1 MESPEWDEWRK
12 AEETEILGMVENCV
26 YKQVAR
32 PKDKLAVGTK
42 MLYKRKI
49 RQDGK
54 VEKYKYRLVAQG
66 FWQVEDEKYS
76 PTSATASIRTLLA
89 MAAAKDGEL
98 RHFDVEQ
105 AFLKAD
111 IDEEIYIEIPE
122 EFQEFPGAV
131 GRLNKAIYGLVQ
143 AGRCW
148 NNKFCDDMASIGFG
162 QAKADPCVFRKVA
175 DGEAE
180 MVVVVHVDDILAH
193 AKDQAT
199 MDRFAAELG
208 RKFKLKDMGD
218 AGYQMS
224 CDITRN
230 LKARELKFDQHLY
243 VESMVRR
250 FDVKKATK
258 IRAASGAPTL
268 SKADEPRNP
277 KEKEEMRTFP
287 YREAVGA
294 LMWTA
299 SMTRPDIAC
308 AVRAVAKFC
317 GNPGRAHKKAVMKIL
332 QYSFTRKNGGL
343 RTVDRA
349 VDSAWEHTR
358 TRISEPA

>member
-1 MESPEWDEWRK
+1 M
-12 AEETEILGMVENCV
+12 
-26 YKQVAR
+26 
-32 PKDKLAVGTK
+32 VGTK

-49 RQDGK
+49 GQDGK
-54 VEKYKYRLVAQG
+54 VEKYKCRLVAQG
-66 FWQVEDEKYS
+66 FWQVESVHYTENYS
-76 PTSATASIRTLLA
+76 PTPATASIRMLLA

-98 RHFDVEQ
+98 RHFDAEQ

-148 NNKFCDDMASIGFG
+148 NNKFCDDMTAIGLE
-162 QAKADPCVFRKVA
+162 QAKADPCVFRKVV

-180 MVVVVHVDDILAH
+180 KLVVLHVDDILAH

-199 MDRFAAELG
+199 MDRCAAELG
-208 RKFKLKDMGD
+208 QKFKLKDMGD
-218 AGYQMS
+218 AGYYMG
-224 CDITRN
+224 CHITRN
-230 LKARELKFDQHLY
+230 RKARELKLDQHLY
-243 VESMVRR
+243 VKSMVKR

-258 IRAASGAPTL
+258 IPAASGVPTL

-277 KEKEEMRTFP
+277 EAKEEMRKFP
-287 YREAVGA
+287 YLEAVGV

-299 SMTRPDIAC
+299 TMTRPDIAC
-308 AVRAVAKFC
+308 AVRAVARFC
-317 GNPGRAHKKAVMKIL
+317 ENPGPAHNKAVMKIL
-332 QYSFTRKNGGL
+332 QYLLHTKEWGITYGGQGCGLCMEVCTDSDFGACPDTR
-343 RTVDRA
+343 
-349 VDSAWEHTR
+349 
-358 TRISEPA
+358 